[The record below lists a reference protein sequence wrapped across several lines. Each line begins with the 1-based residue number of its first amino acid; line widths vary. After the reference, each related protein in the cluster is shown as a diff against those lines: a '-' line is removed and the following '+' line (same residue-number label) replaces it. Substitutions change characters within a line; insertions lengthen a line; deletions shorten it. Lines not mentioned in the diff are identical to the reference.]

1 MVLLEC
7 NWRLRASAIALL
19 GVALCC
25 VLALSLDGAGNALQ
39 VCEFSFWLAV
49 GAPSW
54 LASATHTAH
63 TWHLTLFRIRKCLI
77 FQLLDYNPPS
87 LQRPDSL
94 LWGLGSWWRE
104 ITGQVAS
111 SRPSVTPKGS
121 KTTSLQSVPSSKRQN
136 FEQKTSR
143 TAASDIGDRS
153 SFNLARQNVDCGG
166 APSDT
171 LLANIL
177 DFISKLQIMGFHLCR
192 VDISSFI
199 LIIIVRV
206 Q

>member
-1 MVLLEC
+1 MRIFLLV
-7 NWRLRASAIALL
+7 
-19 GVALCC
+19 G
-25 VLALSLDGAGNALQ
+25 
-39 VCEFSFWLAV
+39 V

-54 LASATHTAH
+54 LASATH
-63 TWHLTLFRIRKCLI
+63 WHLTLFRIRKCLI
-77 FQLLDYNPPS
+77 HVFQLLDYNPPS

-94 LWGLGSWWRE
+94 LWGLGSWWKE
-104 ITGQVAS
+104 ITGQVVS
-111 SRPSVTPKGS
+111 SRPSVTHKGS
-121 KTTSLQSVPSSKRQN
+121 KTTSLQSVPSSKRQI

-171 LLANIL
+171 LLANML
-177 DFISKLQIMGFHLCR
+177 VFISKLQIMGFHLCR

-199 LIIIVRV
+199 LIIIARL